1 MKAIHYLLL
10 SAPVILGSLAAA
22 YPKAWPAVIGLLAV
36 AQVVSVFTHK
46 PGAQQVIE
54 ELQADAAKVKQ

>member
-1 MKAIHYLLL
+1 MKAIHCLLL
-10 SAPVILGSLAAA
+10 SAPVILSSLAAA
-22 YPKAWPAVIGLLAV
+22 YPKAWPAAIGLLAV
-36 AQVVSVFTHK
+36 AQVVAVFTHK